1 MKWFPDISTIVI
13 VGGISIKW
21 YVVTLVLGCVS
32 GFLYLSSTM
41 KKHGYKQSQADDIFI
56 LVLLATILGGR
67 VAWVFENLKNYS
79 MYAWYIFAIWDG
91 GIDIL
96 GSFILISLVL
106 KKYCGDR
113 HLSFRRTMDIVSVSF
128 MIGLGISRV
137 GRALEGRTVWF
148 CVAFNAIE
156 LLVMFYSNKIFSV
169 RKRGDALSLMFMLTA
184 MDRLMAMVFKWDPL
198 AVGNIWLCVIVELI
212 GLFWWAYSHYLDRQK
227 PVVLFDFDGTIM
239 DSEQMII
246 GCFAYLFQRYGNLKD
261 FTKEVQKEVFGPPLR
276 EELKKLFPDQDTDKL
291 MKEYQDFQ
299 KSLPGRH
306 LVQPMPHMVE
316 VLKELNRQGYIV
328 GIVTSRLSE
337 SCETWIED
345 LEIEQYF
352 KTVTGTE
359 RYRHAKPRPD
369 GIVQACEELNTGHDS
384 VVYVG
389 DNVSDVVAGKNAGV
403 FTVAYITDP
412 DKREKIEAAG
422 PNATIFDIR
431 DLLKVL
437 NEKHSWSHE
446 LV

>member
-1 MKWFPDISTIVI
+1 MKWFPDLSTIVI

-21 YVVTLVLGCVS
+21 YVVTLVLGCIAA
-32 GFLYLSSTM
+32 FLFLSRSM
-41 KKHGYKQSQADDIFI
+41 KEHGYKQTQADDIFI
-56 LVLLATILGGR
+56 LVILATILGGR

-96 GSFILISLVL
+96 GSFILLSLVL

-113 HLSFRRTMDIVSVSF
+113 HLSFRRTMDIVSIGF
-128 MIGLGISRV
+128 MIALGISRI
-137 GRALEGRTVWF
+137 GRALEVRTVWF

-156 LLVMFYSNKIFSV
+156 LIVMFNSDKLFQT
-169 RKRGDALSLMFMLTA
+169 RKRGDALSLMCMLTA
-184 MDRLMAMVFKWDPL
+184 IDRLMAMVFKWDPL
-198 AVGNIWLCVIVELI
+198 AVRNVWLCVIVEI
-212 GLFWWAYSHYLDRQK
+212 MGLFWWMYSHYLDRQK

-246 GCFAYLFQRYGNLKD
+246 GCFAYLFQKYGKLKD
-261 FTKEVQKEVFGPPLR
+261 FTPEVQKEVFGPPLR
-276 EELKKLFPDQDTDKL
+276 EELKKLFPDQDPDRL
-291 MKEYQDFQ
+291 MKEYQEFQ

-316 VLKELNRQGYIV
+316 VLKELNQKGYIV

-352 KTVTGTE
+352 KTITGTE

-403 FTVAYITDP
+403 FTVAYVTSP
-412 DKREKIEAAG
+412 EKREKIEAAG

-437 NEKHSWSHE
+437 EEKHSWSHE